1 MVNLIRSVRKRAF
14 KYFSSCVQKQSET
27 NEIALLWT
35 VCFLSIFLPPLSY
48 REQKS
53 FLFYFFQNWLKM
65 KKGALCPV
73 ILNLLSISFIEL
85 SSLRDHENK
94 WIGLKLASVDS
105 IDNCHITLKEL
116 KLIKKQTEIIY
127 VLTLRLHKI
136 NRFPSKFPFK
146 EIHIT
151 VK

>member
-1 MVNLIRSVRKRAF
+1 
-14 KYFSSCVQKQSET
+14 
-27 NEIALLWT
+27 
-35 VCFLSIFLPPLSY
+35 
-48 REQKS
+48 
-53 FLFYFFQNWLKM
+53 M